1 MKLLIFIHSLS
12 SGGAER
18 VTTNLANYWAGKEW
32 DITIATLT
40 GDESDFYQLHPRVK
54 RIALNLDADSQ
65 GLLSAIKHNYQRV
78 RALRKVL
85 KQQQPDV
92 ALAMMT
98 TANILLALAAKGL
111 GIPAVGSERI
121 HPPMLPLGT
130 VWEWLRQ
137 HIYGQLDMLV
147 ALTKESAVWLK
158 ANTKIQKVEIIPNTV
173 NYPITPQPPVIKPKF
188 VSNSFNLIAVGRLS
202 YQKGFDRLIQ
212 AFSTLASRF
221 PEWNLIILGEGD
233 CRQIL
238 EQQIA
243 ELGLEQR
250 VSMPGVVGNLGD
262 WYTEADLYVMTSLFE
277 GFPNALGEA
286 MSYGLPVISV
296 DCDTGP
302 RDIIRHQVDGL
313 LVPQNDHHALV
324 ETLKMLMGD
333 KMLRQQYAERSVEI
347 RERLSIENIS
357 SLWEVLFINIREK
370 EKNESA

>member
-1 MKLLIFIHSLS
+1 MNILIFIHSLS

-18 VTTNLANYWAGKEW
+18 VTANLANYWAEKDW
-32 DITIATLT
+32 DITIVTLT
-40 GDESDFYQLHPRVK
+40 GDESDFYQLHPRIK
-54 RIALNLDADSQ
+54 RIALNLDADNQ

-98 TANILLALAAKGL
+98 TANILLALAAKGI
-111 GIPAVGSERI
+111 GIPVVGSERTY
-121 HPPMLPLGT
+121 PPMMPLGT
-130 VWEWLRQ
+130 VREWLRQ

-147 ALTKESAVWLK
+147 ALTKESAEWLK
-158 ANTKIQKVEIIPNTV
+158 ANTKIQKIEIIPNPIA
-173 NYPITPQPPVIKPKF
+173 YPIHSQLPVIKPIF
-188 VSNSFNLIAVGRLS
+188 LDNSLNLIAVGRLGNE
-202 YQKGFDRLIQ
+202 KGFDRLIQ
-212 AFSTLASRF
+212 AFSALAPRF

-233 CRQIL
+233 CRQSL

-262 WYTEADLYVMTSLFE
+262 WYAGADLYVMTSLFE
-277 GFPNALGEA
+277 GFPNALAEA
-286 MSYGLPVISV
+286 MSYGLPAVSV

-357 SLWEVLFINIREK
+357 SLWEGVF
-370 EKNESA
+370 ESFSLKGFK

>member
-188 VSNSFNLIAVGRLS
+188 VSNRFNLIAVGRLS

-357 SLWEVLFINIREK
+357 SLWEGVF
-370 EKNESA
+370 ESFSLKGFK

>member
-333 KMLRQQYAERSVEI
+333 KMLRQKYAERSVEI

>member
-1 MKLLIFIHSLS
+1 
-12 SGGAER
+12 
-18 VTTNLANYWAGKEW
+18 
-32 DITIATLT
+32 
-40 GDESDFYQLHPRVK
+40 
-54 RIALNLDADSQ
+54 
-65 GLLSAIKHNYQRV
+65 
-78 RALRKVL
+78 
-85 KQQQPDV
+85 
-92 ALAMMT
+92 MMT

-158 ANTKIQKVEIIPNTV
+158 ANTKIQKIEIIPNTV

-221 PEWNLIILGEGD
+221 PEWNLTILGEGD